1 LVRWAGPHRGFATL
15 PPVAADPRHLYGYT
29 IVRLRKKAAPA
40 PARRPRVAAPAA
52 PAPAAAKAGRKAA
65 AAKEPAPAPA
75 PAAKAGRKAAAA
87 KEPAPAPA
95 AKARRKAA
103 AAEEPAPAPAAKAR
117 RKAAA
122 AEEPAPAPAAKA
134 GRKKAAAAK
143 EPAPAPAAK
152 ARRKAAAAEEPAPA
166 PAAKARRKAAA
177 AEEPAP
183 APAAKAGRKKAAA
196 AKEPAPA
203 PAAKARRKVAAAEE
217 PAPAAPAPAPDAKAG
232 HGAPAAK
239 APAQALA
246 PQARAAAPAPAPAPA
261 EEVDG
266 SEPVEEEG
274 GDDES
279 EGFSILEGLSALE
292 DEEAQEERDAVDDDL
307 GVELTGW
314 PEGGSVVDRVRSE
327 AEKIRLEHS
336 EALQQGRRKGHET
349 VLLHASMQFLFPS
362 YLRNPDGR
370 FNGTYVDLTFGR
382 GGHSREILRRLS
394 PHGRLVAFDVDHT
407 AQVHGLALAAQ
418 DPRFTFVMR
427 PFAEVAEVMRGTV
440 VHGVMLDIGVS
451 NPQLDDYSRGFSMN
465 HLGRRTLPFDLR
477 MNPRGGVSASEWLA
491 GVTVEEL
498 AWVFREYAGTRVND
512 NPDDG
517 NLVAERM
524 AQAIIDEQEA
534 NGPYKTINR
543 FAEVVGKLILVARGD
558 LKDTEGFEHTARGKE
573 HPAKMW
579 VAAIRTF
586 LNDEAMQLEA
596 VLPAAME
603 SLAVGGR
610 CLIAV
615 FKPGEAEAVRQFAL
629 AHAEPPPSEA
639 ARLTGRRLR
648 ELYPLAGTSADF
660 SCQLVVRGLRPS
672 GQEVTVNN
680 RARSGALWV
689 LEKAARTLP
698 RVKAR
703 PRPAKSRFKMPPRP
717 LLGDGLP
724 DRPDLQLF

>member
-1 LVRWAGPHRGFATL
+1 M
-15 PPVAADPRHLYGYT
+15 
-29 IVRLRKKAAPA
+29 
-40 PARRPRVAAPAA
+40 
-52 PAPAAAKAGRKAA
+52 
-65 AAKEPAPAPA
+65 E
-75 PAAKAGRKAAAA
+75 
-87 KEPAPAPA
+87 
-95 AKARRKAA
+95 
-103 AAEEPAPAPAAKAR
+103 
-117 RKAAA
+117 
-122 AEEPAPAPAAKA
+122 
-134 GRKKAAAAK
+134 
-143 EPAPAPAAK
+143 
-152 ARRKAAAAEEPAPA
+152 
-166 PAAKARRKAAA
+166 
-177 AEEPAP
+177 
-183 APAAKAGRKKAAA
+183 
-196 AKEPAPA
+196 
-203 PAAKARRKVAAAEE
+203 
-217 PAPAAPAPAPDAKAG
+217 
-232 HGAPAAK
+232 
-239 APAQALA
+239 
-246 PQARAAAPAPAPAPA
+246 ARAAAPAPAPAPA

>member
-1 LVRWAGPHRGFATL
+1 FTSRTLAKLHRCSEVSARSSCRRLDFERASSVAILSAPPGWCSTDPVSPPRPLKVSTIPAAVHAGRALREGVLGFRARLDVPQVFPWVSPCFCKLCTASHFAWWISRLMFRGMVLVGAASRASAPL
-15 PPVAADPRHLYGYT
+15 VAAVPASNPQEDDARVRDRRSRLLTMHHSAPGSLAPLAGDRRGSPLGEYPARWRRELPRP
-29 IVRLRKKAAPA
+29 RPRP
-40 PARRPRVAAPAA
+40 RRPR
-52 PAPAAAKAGRKAA
+52 RST
-65 AAKEPAPAPA
+65 
-75 PAAKAGRKAAAA
+75 
-87 KEPAPAPA
+87 
-95 AKARRKAA
+95 ARS
-103 AAEEPAPAPAAKAR
+103 PWR
-117 RKAAA
+117 RM
-122 AEEPAPAPAAKA
+122 
-134 GRKKAAAAK
+134 
-143 EPAPAPAAK
+143 
-152 ARRKAAAAEEPAPA
+152 
-166 PAAKARRKAAA
+166 
-177 AEEPAP
+177 
-183 APAAKAGRKKAAA
+183 
-196 AKEPAPA
+196 
-203 PAAKARRKVAAAEE
+203 
-217 PAPAAPAPAPDAKAG
+217 
-232 HGAPAAK
+232 
-239 APAQALA
+239 
-246 PQARAAAPAPAPAPA
+246 
-261 EEVDG
+261 
-266 SEPVEEEG
+266 G

-491 GVTVEEL
+491 GVTVEDEGL

>member
-1 LVRWAGPHRGFATL
+1 SCVGRGPIEDSPRCRPWPPIRDICMVIPSFASE
-15 PPVAADPRHLYGYT
+15 R
-29 IVRLRKKAAPA
+29 R
-40 PARRPRVAAPAA
+40 RRPRRPGGPGWRPQQRQLLQLRRQVARLPQRRSRRQRQPRPRRQGARLPPRRSRRQPRPQRQGARL
-52 PAPAAAKAGRKAA
+52 PPRRSQRQPRPRRQG
-65 AAKEPAPAPA
+65 
-75 PAAKAGRKAAAA
+75 
-87 KEPAPAPA
+87 
-95 AKARRKAA
+95 ARRL
-103 AAEEPAPAPAAKAR
+103 PPRRSRRQPRPPRQGAR
-117 RKAAA
+117 LPPRRSRRQ
-122 AEEPAPAPAAKA
+122 PRPQRQ
-134 GRKKAAAAK
+134 G
-143 EPAPAPAAK
+143 
-152 ARRKAAAAEEPAPA
+152 ARLPPRRSQRQPRPRRQG
-166 PAAKARRKAAA
+166 ARLPPRRSQRQ
-177 AEEPAP
+177 PRP
-183 APAAKAGRKKAAA
+183 PRQG
-196 AKEPAPA
+196 
-203 PAAKARRKVAAAEE
+203 ARLPPRRSRRRPRQRQPRTRRQGTGLQRRRRQRRREL
-217 PAPAAPAPAPDAKAG
+217 PRPRPRPRRPRRST
-232 HGAPAAK
+232 
-239 APAQALA
+239 
-246 PQARAAAPAPAPAPA
+246 ARSPWRRM
-261 EEVDG
+261 
-266 SEPVEEEG
+266 G

-491 GVTVEEL
+491 GVTVEDEGL

>member
-103 AAEEPAPAPAAKAR
+103 AAEEPAPAPAAKA
-117 RKAAA
+117 
-122 AEEPAPAPAAKA
+122 

-166 PAAKARRKAAA
+166 PAAKAGRKAAA
-177 AEEPAP
+177 AE
-183 APAAKAGRKKAAA
+183 
-196 AKEPAPA
+196 EPAPA

-239 APAQALA
+239 APA
-246 PQARAAAPAPAPAPA
+246 QARAAAPAPAPAPA